1 MHIIFLSE
9 TLKERDHLVDIG
21 VDGKG
26 KVVPVLN

>member
-1 MHIIFLSE
+1 MRIIFLSE
-9 TLKERDHLVDIG
+9 TLEGRDHLVDKG